1 MTLQCVIMF
10 SICLPS
16 CPQYCSLSWAC
27 LHHSSPL
34 TGVTISHVSKP
45 FSQCI
50 LISSTFYASLFF
62 FYPRLPLSLPLHL
75 ISLFF
80 SHSTPR
86 LHFHPLILWISLSS
100 PSHFPLPAFMSPI
113 LLYLS
118 VCFIQLF
125 FSCFMPH
132 LTCVCPLFLLCFS
145 YFPLPF
151 IAPLSTQLAILT
163 SSHHIYCIFLSFRLP
178 SLPLVLPLLCLF
190 LTSVFQAHCLFSVL
204 SETVVQAVQGS
215 YQPQ

>member
-1 MTLQCVIMF
+1 MHSHFLNILSYSFFFFLPLPPSPPTPSHLAVFLSFHSPPPLSPTHPLNQSFIPF
-10 SICLPS
+10 SF
-16 CPQYCSLSWAC
+16 
-27 LHHSSPL
+27 SSPCF
-34 TGVTISHVSKP
+34 HVSN
-45 FSQCI
+45 F
-50 LISSTFYASLFF
+50 A
-62 FYPRLPLSLPLHL
+62 LPVGL
-75 ISLFF
+75 
-80 SHSTPR
+80 
-86 LHFHPLILWISLSS
+86 FHP
-100 PSHFPLPAFMSPI
+100 A
-113 LLYLS
+113 
-118 VCFIQLF
+118 C

-145 YFPLPF
+145 YFLLLF
-151 IAPLSTQLAILT
+151 IAPLPIQLAVLT